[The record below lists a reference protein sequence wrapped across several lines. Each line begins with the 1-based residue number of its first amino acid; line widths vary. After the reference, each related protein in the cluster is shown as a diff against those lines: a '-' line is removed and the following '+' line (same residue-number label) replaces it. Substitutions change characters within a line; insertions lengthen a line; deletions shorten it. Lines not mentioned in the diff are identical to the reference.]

1 MKLTPTS
8 LNHRIEALDL
18 LRGFS
23 LLGIFIANML
33 LFHTPY
39 FHIEPYSYFTT
50 RGDQTTFQWIV
61 ILVQGSFYPI
71 FAFLFGYGINMQ
83 YEKALERKQ
92 SFPKMMA
99 KRLAVLMLFGLI
111 HALFIWSGDV
121 LFTYATLGFL
131 LILLVRIPAKWLALF
146 AVVLYAIPS
155 GFLYLITKL
164 IVMMDPK
171 TFENELSDPEQVAEA
186 IRVFS
191 NGTIGEIFSFRI
203 MEWLV
208 YGLTSTFLGIFIV
221 LPIIMFGAAISKWKV
236 IERAHEL
243 KRKLLV
249 SGILIAPIGIWIK
262 ALPFI
267 KEPSYDLIQLQQTF
281 GGVLLAA
288 AYVALFLVLTTYSK
302 FRSFF
307 SPLGK
312 AGRMSLT
319 TYLAQSVIAT
329 IIFYAYGF
337 GLYGGI
343 SLWTGTVM
351 ALGIFVL
358 QVIFAEVWL
367 AKYKMGPIEKV
378 WRIGTY
384 GKKSTK

>member
-288 AYVALFLVLTTYSK
+288 AYVALFLVLTTSSK